1 MSRYR
6 KEVFI
11 MAKVTVKK
19 NTSKANNGG
28 VVPKHLEMDEQKF
41 ISLYRAA
48 DNATRYAL
56 KKTTAHLATTKQDF
70 DKAKFNAYA
79 YERIGEYRTY
89 EKAVNVVNDEFLLS
103 HWYIEQINAIVEVA
117 KEYENTGGSSN
128 TFIALFGAIETIIK
142 NANDTLIKG
151 EQRII
156 SIIPSE
162 EKQLE

>member
-1 MSRYR
+1 
-6 KEVFI
+6 

-19 NTSKANNGG
+19 ITSKTKNSNAAS
-28 VVPKHLEMDEQKF
+28 KHTKMDEQKF
-41 ISLYRAA
+41 ISIYRAA
-48 DNATRYAL
+48 DNAARYAL
-56 KKTTAHLATTKQDF
+56 RKTTAHFATTKQDF

-117 KEYENTGGSSN
+117 KEYENTGGTSN
-128 TFIALFGAIETIIK
+128 TFMALFGAIETIIK

-156 SIIPSE
+156 SIIPPE